1 MPTRPALWWRCAWGF
16 SHPGLLV
23 AGNAR
28 AAYAAPST
36 AAVPAFVCQKSLV
49 GGGLSFLVASDRV
62 PGIGQWQKTDLVA
75 IDIAADSELK
85 IEDFTMAGGR
95 IFINYRRD
103 DSRADA
109 GRIYDRLSICYPGRV
124 FRDVGS
130 LEPGVEWREAIER
143 VLSASDACVVVI
155 GKSWLNINA
164 ARGRRRLDDPRDTVR
179 MEVVTALQRRMRVI
193 PVLVGNASMPDE
205 QDLPE
210 DLQPLTQRNALQ
222 ITEQDW
228 DEDIAKLTRALDQAL
243 GLPPSAVKPVAHA
256 QAEVKARVSL
266 FSGRLIFTLS
276 GVLAACLVVVSV
288 VVHNQSTQKSPGPFT
303 ATNSVTEP
311 STATASPAKPAAVA
325 ATPATK
331 SEAAVSKQAR
341 MGGAAMGEANHTPA
355 GNAPQ
360 NPLVQSQATPAAT
373 ITAAGLAGKW
383 RAVVTA
389 PGQQLDEQ
397 VALYSDGSF
406 SAVYQG
412 ATGAVGRWQYNAQR
426 QVILLLNA
434 TNFMNYN
441 VRFGCELAALG
452 PRGDHFGGS
461 CVDMQRTGW
470 NVNMAHVDNE
480 STLPVRPGIPGVDLS
495 ALSHAESLAFA
506 ELLARVP
513 CNCGCGLNMLA
524 CRRNESE
531 KCNVSYGYANQF
543 LRQFLYNMRR

>member
-1 MPTRPALWWRCAWGF
+1 
-16 SHPGLLV
+16 
-23 AGNAR
+23 
-28 AAYAAPST
+28 
-36 AAVPAFVCQKSLV
+36 
-49 GGGLSFLVASDRV
+49 
-62 PGIGQWQKTDLVA
+62 
-75 IDIAADSELK
+75 
-85 IEDFTMAGGR
+85 MAGGR

-155 GKSWLNINA
+155 GKSWLNITDA
-164 ARGRRRLDDPRDTVR
+164 SGRRRLDDPRDTVR
-179 MEVVTALQRRMRVI
+179 LEIVTALQRRMRVI

-243 GLPPSAVKPVAHA
+243 GLPSSAVKPVAHA

-303 ATNSVTEP
+303 ATNTVTEP
-311 STATASPAKPAAVA
+311 STAAASPAKPAAVA
-325 ATPATK
+325 ASPVTK
-331 SEAAVSKQAR
+331 SEAAIPKQAR
-341 MGGAAMGEANHTPA
+341 MGGDATGEANRTPA

-360 NPLVQSQATPAAT
+360 NPQVQPQATPAAA
-373 ITAAGLAGKW
+373 ITAASLAGRW
-383 RAVVTA
+383 RALVTA

-397 VALYSDGSF
+397 VALYPDGSF
-406 SAVYQG
+406 MAAYQG
-412 ATGAVGRWQYNAQR
+412 VPGAVGKWQYDPSR
-426 QVILLLNA
+426 QVIQLLNA

-441 VRFGCELAALG
+441 IRFGCELTAMGAEAK
-452 PRGDHFGGS
+452 RFGGS
-461 CVDMQRTGW
+461 CMDTQRTGW
-470 NVNMAHVDNE
+470 NVELAWEENE
-480 STLPVRPGIPGVDLS
+480 RSLAPRPLIPGVDLS
-495 ALSHAESLAFA
+495 PLTRGESVAFA
-506 ELLARVP
+506 DMLSRVP

-531 KCNVSYGYANQF
+531 KCNVSYAFANQQLQQYLYT
-543 LRQFLYNMRR
+543 LRR